1 VANASNFPEAFRG
14 WFAVSGDTRNRD
26 DSRTNGWNAPKC
38 EYRPARQRQPETI
51 EEI

>member
-26 DSRTNGWNAPKC
+26 DSRTNGWNAPKY